1 MRNSILIVF
10 FLLIQNILLA
20 NEVEHHSLIVKA
32 FSKDGLVKTRLMPLN
47 PTSER
52 KKANIQKYEEI
63 KKGRVLKKEA
73 NLISHISAKVEN
85 EIVFDMSFNPLYLY
99 STVYKFRDI
108 YKGTNVQYIITD
120 NEKNKKKLDFKFNR
134 RNEQKIPLSEP
145 IPNSKNS
152 VIKFRKTKPKI
163 WRSNN
168 IQQAITELYGSNID
182 IIEDKINL
190 KIPKNVVCNH
200 QIVISISSNM
210 DLESLAIFVD
220 KVPGITLAAFSF
232 SRFSVIDYKLGLS
245 LYNGRPL
252 NGKKYTVTIVG
263 KSRDGKF
270 YKATSKGFLSPDLT
284 YDSCL

>member
-20 NEVEHHSLIVKA
+20 NEVEHYSLNVKA

-63 KKGRVLKKEA
+63 KKGRALKKEA

-85 EIVFDMSFNPLYLY
+85 EIVFDMSFNPLYLS

-108 YKGTNVQYIITD
+108 SKGTNVQYIITD
-120 NEKNKKKLDFKFNR
+120 NKENSKKLDFKFNR
-134 RNEQKIPLSEP
+134 RNEQKIPPSEP
-145 IPNSKNS
+145 ISNSKNS
-152 VIKFRKTKPKI
+152 VIKFRKTKPNI

-168 IQQAITELYGSNID
+168 IQHAITELYGSNID
-182 IIEDKINL
+182 IIEDEINL

-200 QIVISISSNM
+200 QIGISISSNM
-210 DLESLAIFVD
+210 DLESFAIFVD
-220 KVPGITLAAFSF
+220 KVPGITLAVFSC

-270 YKATSKGFLSPDLT
+270 YKATSNGFLSPDLT